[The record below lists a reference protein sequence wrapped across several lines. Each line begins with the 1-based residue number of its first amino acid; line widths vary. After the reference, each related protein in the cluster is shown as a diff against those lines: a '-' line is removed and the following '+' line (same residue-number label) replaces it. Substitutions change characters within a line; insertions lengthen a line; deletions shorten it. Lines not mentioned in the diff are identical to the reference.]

1 MGKVVCVLCVFF
13 NFWARSLI
21 LKFLEVY
28 GYKYSVDEWGIFVFV
43 HTISTFV
50 SLKMDHALRSS
61 YHQFY
66 V

>member
-21 LKFLEVY
+21 LEFLKVY
-28 GYKYSVDEWGIFVFV
+28 GYKYFVDEWGIFVFV
-43 HTISTFV
+43 HIIST
-50 SLKMDHALRSS
+50 SLEMDHALRSS